1 MMNRVPETS
10 DIGFWKATVKWVL
23 LKQVIKRSFLS
34 LFLPSVWLFDDYTK
48 FGIQKEMNS
57 YRKLE
62 KN

>member
-34 LFLPSVWLFDDYTK
+34 LFLPIVWLFDDYTK
-48 FGIQKEMNS
+48 FGIQKEMNP